1 MARQSG
7 PGGVHGRYP
16 SDWRLGGGRGVSVRF
31 LHSADWQLGM
41 TRHFLAAEAQA
52 RFSQARID
60 AIRTLGRLASE
71 TGAAFLVVSGDV
83 FETNQVSA
91 QTVRRALDALASV
104 PVPVFLLP
112 GNHDPLDAG
121 SIFRA
126 PTFASGR
133 PAHVT
138 VLEDAVPR
146 PVPGLAGVEV
156 VGAPWLTKRPLSDL
170 VADACSGL
178 LPSKAATRVLVAHGA
193 AEISFENPAAIRV
206 PEAEAALADGRIAYL
221 ALGDRHSTTSIGSTG
236 RIWYAGAPEPTDYD
250 ELDAGNALLVELT
263 DDGRCEVTKLR
274 TGTWRFARERFDLDG
289 TDGIEALAAWL
300 DTLAPKDR
308 TIVKL
313 TLVGTVSLS
322 ANARLE
328 ALLEHEGDLFAAIE
342 QWERHTDLVVRP
354 DDDDFADLRLT
365 GFAAEAVAVLRA
377 GAAGTG
383 PQADA
388 ARDALAL
395 LVRFASAAG
404 AIA

>member
-1 MARQSG
+1 M
-7 PGGVHGRYP
+7 
-16 SDWRLGGGRGVSVRF
+16 SVRF

-41 TRHFLAAEAQA
+41 TRHFLSAEAQA

-60 AIRTLGRLASE
+60 AIRTLGRLAAE
-71 TGAAFLVVSGDV
+71 AGAAFLVVSGDV
-83 FETNQVSA
+83 FETNQVSV
-91 QTVRRALDALASV
+91 QTVRRTLDALASV

-126 PTFASGR
+126 PTFSAGR

-138 VLEDAVPR
+138 VLEDATPR
-146 PVPGLAGVEV
+146 PVPGLPGVEV
-156 VGAPWLTKRPLSDL
+156 VGAPWFTKRPLSDL
-170 VADACSGL
+170 VADACAGL
-178 LPSKAATRVLVAHGA
+178 TPSKGTTRVMVAHGA
-193 AEISFENPAAIRV
+193 AEISFDNPAAIRV
-206 PEAEAALADGRIAYL
+206 TEAEAALADGRIAYL
-221 ALGDRHSTTSIGSTG
+221 ALGDRHSTTPIGSTG

-250 ELDAGNALLVELT
+250 ELDSGNALLVDLA

-274 TGTWRFARERFDLDG
+274 TGAWRFARERFDLDAA
-289 TDGIEALAAWL
+289 DGIAALGTWL
-300 DTLAPKDR
+300 DALSPKDR

-328 ALLEHEGDLFAAIE
+328 ALLEHDEDQFAAIE

-354 DDDDFADLRLT
+354 DDDDFADLQLA
-365 GFAAEAVAVLRA
+365 GFAAEALAALRA
-377 GAAGTG
+377 SASGAGAE
-383 PQADA
+383 ADA

-395 LVRFASAAG
+395 LVRFAASAGGLA
-404 AIA
+404 

>member
-1 MARQSG
+1 M
-7 PGGVHGRYP
+7 
-16 SDWRLGGGRGVSVRF
+16 SVRF

-41 TRHFLAAEAQA
+41 TRHFLSSEAQA

-60 AIRTLGRLASE
+60 AIRTLGRLAVE

-91 QTVRRALDALASV
+91 QTVRRALDALRSV
-104 PVPVFLLP
+104 PVPVYLLP

-126 PTFASGR
+126 PTFANGR

-138 VLEDAVPR
+138 VLEDSTPH
-146 PVPGLAGVEV
+146 PVPGVPGVEV
-156 VGAPWLTKRPLSDL
+156 VGAPWSTKRPLSDL
-170 VADACSGL
+170 VADACAGL
-178 LPSKAATRVLVAHGA
+178 APVRGTARVLVAHGA
-193 AEISFENPAAIRV
+193 AEISFDNPAAIRV
-206 PEAEAALADGRIAYL
+206 AQAETALADGRIAYL
-221 ALGDRHSTTSIGSTG
+221 ALGDRHSTTPIGSTG

-250 ELDAGNALLVELT
+250 ELDAGNALLVELA
-263 DDGRCEVTKLR
+263 DDGSCAVAKRR
-274 TGTWRFARERFDLDG
+274 TSTWRFARERFDLDG

-300 DTLAPKDR
+300 STLAPKDR

-328 ALLEHEGDLFAAIE
+328 ALLEHERDLFAAIE

-354 DDDDFADLRLT
+354 DDDDFADLDLS
-365 GFAAEAVAVLRA
+365 GFAAQALAVLRES
-377 GAAGTG
+377 AAGSG
-383 PQADA
+383 AEAAA

-395 LVRFASAAG
+395 LVRFAASAGGVA
-404 AIA
+404 

>member
-1 MARQSG
+1 M
-7 PGGVHGRYP
+7 
-16 SDWRLGGGRGVSVRF
+16 SVRF

-41 TRHFLAAEAQA
+41 TRHFLSAEAQA

-60 AIRTLGRLASE
+60 AVRTLGQLAAE
-71 TGAAFLVVSGDV
+71 RGAAFIVVSGDV

-91 QTVRRALDALASV
+91 QTVRRTLDALASV

-126 PTFASGR
+126 PTFAAGR

-138 VLEDAVPR
+138 VLEDAAPR
-146 PVPGLAGVEV
+146 PVPGLPGVEV
-156 VGAPWLTKRPLSDL
+156 VGAPWFTKRPLSDL
-170 VADACSGL
+170 VADACAAL
-178 LPSKAATRVLVAHGA
+178 AASKGTTRVMVAHGA
-193 AEISFENPAAIRV
+193 AEISFDNPAAIRV
-206 PEAEAALADGRIAYL
+206 AEAEAALADGRIAYL

-250 ELDAGNALLVELT
+250 ELDAGNALLVELA
-263 DDGRCEVTKLR
+263 DGGRCEVTKLR
-274 TGTWRFARERFDLDG
+274 TGTWQFARERFDLDAA
-289 TDGIEALAAWL
+289 DGIAALGTWL
-300 DTLAPKDR
+300 DTLSPKDR

-322 ANARLE
+322 ASARLE

-354 DDDDFADLRLT
+354 DADDFADLQLT
-365 GFAAEAVAVLRA
+365 GFAADALAALRA
-377 GAAGTG
+377 SASGAGAE
-383 PQADA
+383 ADA

-395 LVRFASAAG
+395 LVRFAASAGGLA
-404 AIA
+404 

>member
-1 MARQSG
+1 M
-7 PGGVHGRYP
+7 
-16 SDWRLGGGRGVSVRF
+16 SVRF

-41 TRHFLAAEAQA
+41 TRHFLSAEAQA

-60 AIRTLGRLASE
+60 AVRTLGRLAAE

-104 PVPVFLLP
+104 AVPVYLLP

-126 PTFASGR
+126 PAFADGR

-138 VLEDAVPR
+138 VLEDSTPL

-156 VGAPWLTKRPLSDL
+156 VGAPWFTKRPLSDL
-170 VADACSGL
+170 VADACGTL
-178 LPSKAATRVLVAHGA
+178 APAKGIRRVLVAHGA
-193 AEISFENPAAIRV
+193 AEISFDNPAAIRV
-206 PEAEAALADGRIAYL
+206 AEAEAALADGRIAYL

-250 ELDAGNALLVELT
+250 ELDAGNALLVELA
-263 DDGRCEVTKLR
+263 DDGRCEVARLR
-274 TGTWRFARERFDLDG
+274 TGTWHFARERFDLDG
-289 TDGIEALAAWL
+289 PDGIEVLAAWL
-300 DTLAPKDR
+300 GTLTPKDR

-313 TLVGTVSLS
+313 TLVGTISLS

-328 ALLEHEGDLFAAIE
+328 ALLEREGDLFGAIE

-354 DDDDFADLRLT
+354 DDDDFADLELG
-365 GFAAEAVAVLRA
+365 GFAAQALASLRA
-377 GAAGTG
+377 SAAGTG
-383 PQADA
+383 DEADA

-395 LVRFASAAG
+395 LVRLAAPAG
-404 AIA
+404 VLA

>member
-1 MARQSG
+1 
-7 PGGVHGRYP
+7 
-16 SDWRLGGGRGVSVRF
+16 VSVRF

-60 AIRTLGRLASE
+60 AVKTLGRLASE
-71 TGAAFLVVSGDV
+71 TGAAFLVVAGDV

-126 PTFASGR
+126 PTFAAGR

-138 VLEDAVPR
+138 ILDDAAPR
-146 PVPGLAGVEV
+146 PVPGMPGVEV
-156 VGAPWLTKRPLSDL
+156 VGAPWFTKRPMSDL
-170 VADACSGL
+170 VADACAAL
-178 LPSKAATRVLVAHGA
+178 TPSTATSRVMVAHGA
-193 AEISFENPAAIRV
+193 AEIAFDNPAAIRV
-206 PEAEAALADGRIAYL
+206 SDAEAALADGRIAYL

-250 ELDAGNALLVELT
+250 ELDAGNALLVELG
-263 DDGRCEVTKLR
+263 DPGQCEVTRLR
-274 TGTWRFARERFDLDG
+274 TGTWRFARERFDLDAA
-289 TDGIEALAAWL
+289 DGIAALGAWL
-300 DTLAPKDR
+300 DTLSPKDR

-322 ANARLE
+322 TNARLE

-365 GFAAEAVAVLRA
+365 GFAAEALAALRA
-377 GAAGTG
+377 SASGAGAEAG
-383 PQADA
+383 A

-395 LVRFASAAG
+395 LVRFAAAAG
-404 AIA
+404 GLA

>member
-1 MARQSG
+1 M
-7 PGGVHGRYP
+7 
-16 SDWRLGGGRGVSVRF
+16 SVRF

-41 TRHFLAAEAQA
+41 TRHFLSAEAQA

-60 AIRTLGRLASE
+60 AVRTLGRLAE
-71 TGAAFLVVSGDV
+71 ERGAAFLVVSGDV

-126 PTFASGR
+126 PTFAEGC
-133 PAHVT
+133 PPHVT
-138 VLEDAVPR
+138 VLEDSTPR
-146 PVPGLAGVEV
+146 PVPGLPGVEV
-156 VGAPWLTKRPLSDL
+156 VGAPWFSKRPLSDL
-170 VADACSGL
+170 VADAC
-178 LPSKAATRVLVAHGA
+178 AALAPARGTRRVMVAHGA
-193 AEISFENPAAIRV
+193 AEISFDNPAAIRV
-206 PEAEAALADGRIAYL
+206 AEAEAALADGRIAYL

-250 ELDAGNALLVELT
+250 ELDAGNALLVDLA
-263 DDGRCEVTKLR
+263 DDGRCEVARLR

-289 TDGIEALAAWL
+289 PDGIEVLASWL

-328 ALLEHEGDLFAAIE
+328 ALLEREGDLFGAIE

-354 DDDDFADLRLT
+354 DDDDFADLELG
-365 GFAAEAVAVLRA
+365 GFAAEALASLRA
-377 GAAGTG
+377 GAAGAG
-383 PQADA
+383 DEADA

-395 LVRFASAAG
+395 LVRFAAPAG
-404 AIA
+404 GPG

>member
-1 MARQSG
+1 M
-7 PGGVHGRYP
+7 
-16 SDWRLGGGRGVSVRF
+16 SVRF

-41 TRHFLAAEAQA
+41 TRHFLSAEAQA

-60 AIRTLGRLASE
+60 AIRTIGRLAAE
-71 TGAAFLVVSGDV
+71 TGAAFVVVSGDV

-104 PVPVFLLP
+104 PVPVYLLP

-121 SIFRA
+121 SIFHA

-138 VLEDAVPR
+138 VLEDAEPHA
-146 PVPGLAGVEV
+146 VPGVSGVEV

-170 VADACSGL
+170 VADAC
-178 LPSKAATRVLVAHGA
+178 AALAPGGARRVMVAHGA
-193 AEISFENPAAIRV
+193 AEISFDNPAAIRV
-206 PEAEAALADGRIAYL
+206 AEAEAALADGRISYL
-221 ALGDRHSTTSIGSTG
+221 ALGDRHSTTAIGASG

-263 DDGRCEVTKLR
+263 DDGRCEVARQR

-289 TDGIEALAAWL
+289 ADGIDALGAWL
-300 DTLAPKDR
+300 DALAPKDR

-328 ALLEHEGDLFAAIE
+328 ALLEHERDLFAAIE

-354 DDDDFADLRLT
+354 DEDDFADLQLG
-365 GFAAEAVAVLRA
+365 GFAADALAALRTTASGGGAEAA
-377 GAAGTG
+377 
-383 PQADA
+383 A

-395 LVRFASAAG
+395 LVRFAASAGGLA
-404 AIA
+404 